1 MAIQRRCHQKRQHG
15 YLFSAMNLKKPIIPK
30 GLDADVAM
38 SVVIPQVDTATNKK
52 VLYSFEFKGVSE
64 RTSLG
69 DNLGISVRNR
79 QNNSSVV
86 KFSLKRDSLY
96 HILPE
101 YLFHPLDH
109 YLGTDGDTEEFDK
122 RYKDQEEQKNN
133 ALTYFKPFDRQ
144 FQQLRISFQ
153 RWLNENIFS
162 GNQFVADFITEGYE
176 VNKNN
181 PYINAVYPCI
191 YWIRSFRGNDDMIRT
206 ALGYAFA
213 GNASIVKEHQGI
225 QYPISAEVPCTIDC
239 YLDEI
244 FCGATYNNWKNVWS
258 VFFQTEIKSEQ
269 HLSLMKEQLR
279 EFSLFFSSWFL
290 SVEDEIF
297 VEFGDRLV
305 APILQVNTY
314 PEGIYLNYST
324 QLI

>member
-1 MAIQRRCHQKRQHG
+1 
-15 YLFSAMNLKKPIIPK
+15 MNIEKPIIPK

-38 SVVIPQVDTATNKK
+38 SVVIPHVDTAANKE
-52 VLYSFEFKGVSE
+52 VLHSFEFKGVSE
-64 RTSLG
+64 RTALG
-69 DNLGISVRNR
+69 DNLYISVRNR
-79 QNNSSVV
+79 QNTSSTV

-122 RYKDQEEQKNN
+122 RYKDQEEQKNK
-133 ALTYFKPFDRQ
+133 ALMYFNPFDRQ
-144 FQQLRISFQ
+144 FQLLRISFQ

-162 GNQFVADFITEGYE
+162 GNQFVADFITEEYE
-176 VNKNN
+176 VYKNN

-191 YWIRSFRGNDDMIRT
+191 YWIRSFRGNDNMIET

-213 GNASIVKEHQGI
+213 GNATIVKERQRVES
-225 QYPISAEVPCTIDC
+225 PISNEVPCTIDGN
-239 YLDEI
+239 LDEI
-244 FCGATYNNWKNVWS
+244 YCGTTCDDWKNVWS

-269 HLSLMKEQLR
+269 HLSLMKGQLR

-290 SVEDEIF
+290 SVEDGMF
-297 VEFGDRLV
+297 VEFGDRLA
-305 APILQVNTY
+305 APILQTNRHSD
-314 PEGIYLNYST
+314 GIYLNYST

>member
-1 MAIQRRCHQKRQHG
+1 MSSRKAAWIF
-15 YLFSAMNLKKPIIPK
+15 FSDMNIEKPIIPK
-30 GLDADVAM
+30 GIDADVAM
-38 SVVIPQVDTATNKK
+38 SVVIPHVDTATNKEAQ
-52 VLYSFEFKGVSE
+52 YSYEFQGVSE
-64 RTSLG
+64 RTALG
-69 DNLGISVRNR
+69 DNLCISIKNR
-79 QNNSSVV
+79 QNTSSIV

-122 RYKDQEEQKNN
+122 RYKEQEEQKNK

-144 FQQLRISFQ
+144 FQLLRISFQ

-176 VNKNN
+176 VKKSN

-191 YWIRSFRGNDDMIRT
+191 YWIRSFRGNDNMIET
-206 ALGYAFA
+206 ALGYAFS
-213 GNASIVKEHQGI
+213 GNATIVKERKEAKN
-225 QYPISAEVPCTIDC
+225 PISDEVPCTIDGN
-239 YLDEI
+239 LDNI
-244 FCGATYNNWKNVWS
+244 YCGATYDDWKNVWS

-290 SVEDEIF
+290 SVEEELI
-297 VEFGDRLV
+297 VEFGDRLA
-305 APILQVNTY
+305 APILQTNRHSD
-314 PEGIYLNYST
+314 GIYLNYST